1 MEAPGVRCL
10 RCQVGVAV
18 PAPLKQLDQN
28 VPSDGLLTSTPHTW
42 HIWPS
47 KIIPVKIASRDMAG
61 HICTADTD
69 AGGTRKGQ
77 HAASVEFTEQYSVEN
92 CVQSWIR
99 RGRASKPTIPQGLSK
114 EQRAEGCF

>member
-1 MEAPGVRCL
+1 
-10 RCQVGVAV
+10 
-18 PAPLKQLDQN
+18 
-28 VPSDGLLTSTPHTW
+28 
-42 HIWPS
+42 
-47 KIIPVKIASRDMAG
+47 MAG

-77 HAASVEFTEQYSVEN
+77 HEASVEFTEQYSVEN

-114 EQRAEGCF
+114 EQRAEGRF